1 MSVTEPVVEP
11 SPPVPLRR
19 NRDFLLLWVGAGLS
33 NLGSTVA
40 AVGFPL
46 LLVFEGH
53 STVQAGWVGFAALLP
68 LLLIQLPAGV
78 LVDRWDRRR
87 TMICC
92 DVVSLLAIGSV
103 GVALLGDA
111 LWLPHIMAAAFAEGC
126 ASIVYRLA
134 ERAAVRNV
142 VAPGQLGTA
151 LSQNEAR
158 SRAAGLLGQPLSGS
172 LFALT
177 RSLPFL
183 FTAACHL
190 IALVTLLGVRGKLQQ
205 DRTTPRRNPVAELGE
220 GVTWL
225 LRQRFLRTALVLV
238 AVTNVLFQ
246 ILSLALVVI
255 VRDQGSSPAVV
266 GAIGAVSGVGGVLGA
281 LCAAR
286 VRKRAGVVSV
296 LIGVLLGWAMLIYG
310 ISFAPPAVPL
320 ALLFAATTFLGAVMN
335 VVAGVYQLSI
345 TPDEMQGRVGSV
357 AGLFASGA
365 NSLGALLGG
374 FVLAAWSTGTT
385 VTGISVAMLVVAAAA
400 AASPAVRSARRVRGG
415 DDDQLA

>member
-1 MSVTEPVVEP
+1 MSITEPVAEP
-11 SPPVPLRR
+11 SSPAPLRR

-33 NLGSTVA
+33 TLGSTVA

-46 LLVFEGH
+46 LLVFEGR

-78 LVDRWDRRR
+78 VVDRWDRRR

-92 DVVSLLAIGSV
+92 DVVSLLVIGSV
-103 GVALLGDA
+103 GMALLFDT
-111 LWLPHIMAAAFAEGC
+111 LWLPHLMAAAFVEGS

-142 VAPGQLGTA
+142 VGPGQLSA
-151 LSQNEAR
+151 AMSQNEAR
-158 SRAAGLLGQPLSGS
+158 SRAAGLLGQPVSGG

-183 FTAACHL
+183 VTAVFHL
-190 IALVTLLGVRGKLQQ
+190 IALVTLLGVRGRLQQ
-205 DRTTPRRNPVAELGE
+205 DRDTPRRNLGAELAE
-220 GVTWL
+220 GLAWL
-225 LRQRFLRTALVLV
+225 RGQRFLRTALALV

-246 ILSLALVVI
+246 ILSLALVVM
-255 VRDQGSSPAVV
+255 VRDQGASPAVV
-266 GAIGAVSGVGGVLGA
+266 GVIGAVSGLGGVLGA
-281 LCAAR
+281 LCASLI
-286 VRKRAGVVSV
+286 RKRVGLVPV
-296 LIGVLLGWAMLIYG
+296 LIGVLLGWAALIYG

-320 ALLFAATTFLGAVMN
+320 AALFAGTTFLGAVMN

-345 TPDEMQGRVGSV
+345 TPDALQGRVGSV
-357 AGLFASGA
+357 AGLVASGA
-365 NSLGALLGG
+365 NSLGALVGG
-374 FVLAAWSTGTT
+374 FVLAVWSTGVT

-400 AASPAVRSARRVRGG
+400 ALSPAIRSARRTRGG
-415 DDDQLA
+415 DDDQLD